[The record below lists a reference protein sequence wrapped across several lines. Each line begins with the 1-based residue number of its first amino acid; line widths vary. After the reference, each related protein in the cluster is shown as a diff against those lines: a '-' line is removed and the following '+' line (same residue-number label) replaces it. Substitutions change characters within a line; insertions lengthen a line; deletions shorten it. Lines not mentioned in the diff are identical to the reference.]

1 MPDYRI
7 YFIKPGGRLAGPPK
21 VISCNDDDEAKTVAR
36 QFVDG
41 LDIELW
47 EGARVVAKF
56 PHMDE

>member
-7 YFIKPGGRLAGPPK
+7 YFVDPGGHVVGPPT
-21 VISCNDDDEAKTVAR
+21 VIKCEDDDRAKVVAR
-36 QFVDG
+36 QYIDG

-56 PHMDE
+56 PHNNK